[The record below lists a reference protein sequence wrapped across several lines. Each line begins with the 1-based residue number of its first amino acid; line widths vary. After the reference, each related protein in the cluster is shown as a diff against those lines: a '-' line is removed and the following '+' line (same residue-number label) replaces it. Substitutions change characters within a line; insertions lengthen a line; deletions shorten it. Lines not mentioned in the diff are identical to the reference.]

1 MKTIRMPRRMGEITE
16 RLPAPQY
23 DQPTFKRTNSQ
34 PQMRLDAIDT
44 NVHKKLITSSESKTR
59 PSAPASGAARNTDV
73 NQTSKLNLGGKQI
86 VEVESKSLIKKAHE
100 LHNIINSQKPSEK
113 KQDGA
118 SLHQY
123 STPEKSANQPLS
135 LADRA
140 ARINNELNYELPAIE
155 EAADKENDTF
165 ATGGPIAALQ
175 LAAKR
180 REANR
185 LKQRESQSNNSS
197 RINTSQDRSHLRS
210 AEPSVGSAKKDQYRM
225 YREAGDK
232 NSIGIGN
239 LARNALPPRSR
250 ISYASKNGLVGESQT
265 PAYQPAK
272 ATDLINNQ
280 VKNDKVSLPRI
291 QSSRSNH
298 LTPSVI

>member
-1 MKTIRMPRRMGEITE
+1 M
-16 RLPAPQY
+16 
-23 DQPTFKRTNSQ
+23 
-34 PQMRLDAIDT
+34 
-44 NVHKKLITSSESKTR
+44 
-59 PSAPASGAARNTDV
+59 
-73 NQTSKLNLGGKQI
+73 
-86 VEVESKSLIKKAHE
+86 
-100 LHNIINSQKPSEK
+100 
-113 KQDGA
+113 
-118 SLHQY
+118 
-123 STPEKSANQPLS
+123 
-135 LADRA
+135 ADRA

-250 ISYASKNGLVGESQT
+250 ISYASKNGLVGES
-265 PAYQPAK
+265 
-272 ATDLINNQ
+272 
-280 VKNDKVSLPRI
+280 
-291 QSSRSNH
+291 
-298 LTPSVI
+298 